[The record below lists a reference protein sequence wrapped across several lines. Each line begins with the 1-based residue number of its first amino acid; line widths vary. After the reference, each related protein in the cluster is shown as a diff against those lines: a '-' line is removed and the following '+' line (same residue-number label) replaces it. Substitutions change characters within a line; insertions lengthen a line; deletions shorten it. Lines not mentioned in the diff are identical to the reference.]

1 MLVMCGLLINSSM
14 ESTTRLMVDTCGLHQ
29 FFQTLYDNNRIFDN
43 FITYGPMEFNVY
55 ERNSQ
60 FVNVEA

>member
-1 MLVMCGLLINSSM
+1 
-14 ESTTRLMVDTCGLHQ
+14 MVDTCGLHQ

-60 FVNVEA
+60 FVNVEAWTVRNELAARLTLSVI